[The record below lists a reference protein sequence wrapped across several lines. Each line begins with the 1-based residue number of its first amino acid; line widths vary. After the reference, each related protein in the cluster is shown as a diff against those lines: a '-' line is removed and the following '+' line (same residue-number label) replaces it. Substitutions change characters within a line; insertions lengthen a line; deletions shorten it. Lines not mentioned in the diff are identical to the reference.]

1 MAQVFSIKS
10 IAEQRPVK
18 ISLNNISVSFTSNNG
33 HKVLAVNKVSL
44 DVREQEFVALI
55 GPSGCGKSTIL
66 NVMSGLIVA
75 DSGQVFIDGEENTGV
90 SRKIGYMSQIDS
102 LLPWATVID
111 NVALG
116 LELRG
121 VPKKKR
127 RAMAAELITRTGLAG
142 FEYSYPHEL
151 SGGMKKRVT
160 ITRVLAIDPEILFM
174 DEPFGPLDA
183 FTKEM
188 LQDDILKIWD
198 ETQKTIVYVTHD
210 LGEAITLADRV
221 VLIGSRPGEVKA
233 EYEINLP
240 RPRNVMDIK
249 FEPGFVDIERTI
261 WRDLKKEVIKAK
273 EGQDYVSKIS

>member
-1 MAQVFSIKS
+1 MASVFSIQNRDIKLS
-10 IAEQRPVK
+10 VK
-18 ISLNNISVSFTSNNG
+18 NISTSFMSANG
-33 HKVLAVNKVSL
+33 HSVTAVRNISL

-55 GPSGCGKSTIL
+55 GPSGCGKSTLL
-66 NVMSGLIVA
+66 NVMAGLIA
-75 DSGQVFIDGEENTGV
+75 PESGMVLINGEQTTGV
-90 SRKIGYMSQIDS
+90 SRKIGYISQIDT

-121 VPKKKR
+121 IAKKKR
-127 RAMAAELITRTGLAG
+127 RAMAAELIARTGLAG

-160 ITRVLAIDPEILFM
+160 ITRVLAIDPEILLM

-198 ETQKTIVYVTHD
+198 ENKKTVVYVTHD

-221 VLIGSRPGEVKA
+221 VLISARPGEIKA
-233 EYEINLP
+233 EYRVNLP
-240 RPRNVMDIK
+240 RPRSVMDIK
-249 FEPGFVDIERTI
+249 FDPRFVDIERTI
-261 WRDLKKEVIKAK
+261 WTDLKEEVVKAK
-273 EGQDYVSKIS
+273 EGQAYVSKIS

>member
-1 MAQVFSIKS
+1 MAKVFNIKS
-10 IAEQRPVK
+10 KPDERAIKLALK
-18 ISLNNISVSFTSNNG
+18 NISVSFLSTNG
-33 HKVLAVNKVSL
+33 HRVLAVNDISL
-44 DVREQEFVALI
+44 DVREKEFVALI
-55 GPSGCGKSTIL
+55 GPSGCGKSTLL
-66 NVMSGLIVA
+66 NVMAGLVTPE
-75 DSGQVFIDGEENTGV
+75 SGQVLIDGEETQGV

-116 LELRG
+116 LEIRK

-127 RAMAAELITRTGLAG
+127 LAMAAELITRTGLAG

-188 LQDDILKIWD
+188 LQDDILRIWD
-198 ETQKTIVYVTHD
+198 ETKKTVVYVTHD

-221 VLIGSRPGEVKA
+221 VLISSRPGEVKA

-249 FEPGFVDIERTI
+249 FDHSFVDIERTI
-261 WRDLKKEVIKAK
+261 WMDLKEEVVKAK
-273 EGQDYVSKIS
+273 EGQEYVSKIS